1 MAIGEAG
8 SLSTNSPTENAPIT
22 VTFAEGLR
30 DPVIALSGTQNGG
43 HGYTLR
49 VTDTQLDANGNTT
62 GFTFQIEEW
71 EYLDGPHPATET
83 INWLAVE
90 QGVHTLPDGRVI
102 EAGTASATD
111 GNTGVSFAGSH
122 ADPPVVLTGVMSD
135 NDATTVDAD
144 PFNVTNTG
152 FTLSL
157 QEEEGQDG
165 THAAETVG
173 WIAIEPGT
181 GAVTQGGVDEN
192 TDLIGLGGTFTD
204 PVTVVETQT
213 INGPDTAVAM
223 LDGGNGSSTVGSFL
237 QEEQSDDSE
246 TGHINE
252 TIGAVTFEQG
262 LILCFTPGTLI
273 DTPHGPRE
281 ITTLGAGD
289 LVLTRDAGP
298 QPVRY
303 ITRSHLGAARLA
315 GDPHLRPIRIRAGAI
330 APGIPAQDL
339 TVSPQHRMLI
349 TGWRAQLCFGED
361 EVLAPARGLLND
373 TSVRIARDAAEVS
386 YIHLCLDGH
395 HILTANGAPSES
407 LHAGGLAR
415 DAIDAA
421 AREELFAVF
430 PHLRTTPTGWGRL
443 ARPALS
449 CRETRAI
456 A

>member
-22 VTFAEGLR
+22 VNFAEALT

-43 HGYTLR
+43 NGYTLR
-49 VTDTQLDANGNTT
+49 VIDTQTDANGDTT

-90 QGVHTLPDGRVI
+90 EGVHTLPDGRVI

-111 GNTGVSFAGSH
+111 GNTGVTFAGSYTT
-122 ADPPVVLTGVMSD
+122 PPVVLTNVMSNTD
-135 NDATTVDAD
+135 TITVDSD
-144 PFNVTNTG
+144 PFNISNTG

-157 QEEEGQDG
+157 QEEEAQDG
-165 THAAETVG
+165 IHAAETVG
-173 WIAIEPGT
+173 WIAIQPGT
-181 GAVTQGGVDEN
+181 GAVTQGGVTHT
-192 TDLIGLGGTFTD
+192 TDMIGLGGSFAN
-204 PVTVVETQT
+204 PVTVIETQT

-223 LDGGNGSSTVGSFL
+223 LAGGNGTSTAGAFL
-237 QEEQSDDSE
+237 QEEQSRDSE
-246 TGHINE
+246 IAHTTE
-252 TIGAVTFEQG
+252 TVGAVTFEQG
-262 LILCFTPGTLI
+262 LILCFTPGTMI

-281 ITTLGAGD
+281 ITTLGVGD
-289 LVLTRDAGP
+289 MVLTRDSGP

-303 ITRSHLGAARLA
+303 IAHSRLDPARLA
-315 GDPHLRPIRIRAGAI
+315 ADPHLRPIRIRAGAI
-330 APGIPAQDL
+330 APGIPARDL

-349 TGWRAQLCFGED
+349 TGWKAQLCFGED

-373 TSVRIARDAAEVS
+373 QTVRIVRDAAEVT
-386 YIHLCLDGH
+386 YIHLGLDAH

-415 DAIDAA
+415 DALHEA

-430 PHLRTTPTGWGRL
+430 PDLRTTPVGWGSL
-443 ARPALS
+443 ARPSLS